1 MKRSKKILTIILIT
15 ASITIMGISVSA
27 HSGRTDANGG
37 HRDNQNKSGLGS
49 YHYHCGGHPAHL
61 HNNGICPY
69 ASSTTTQ
76 KSTKTTTNQGKT
88 TNKTTST
95 STNKTQTTST
105 STTQKS
111 TSSKSSNNQNTKSN
125 KEQTTT
131 AATSQEPN
139 IDVTEIKIKEGI
151 NNIKIRESKK
161 LEATIEPNNA
171 TDKTITWKTSDESIA
186 TISNT
191 GEIIGKK
198 EGTVEITASSSN
210 GKTSTIKINVEKEK
224 NIAEENK
231 NDNNISENKTN
242 NTENT
247 ITNTKERKG
256 LNPII
261 GIISLGALG
270 GTGYLGYKKYKK
282 AE

>member
-1 MKRSKKILTIILIT
+1 
-15 ASITIMGISVSA
+15 MGISVSA
-27 HSGRTDANGG
+27 HSGKTDANGG

-69 ASSTTTQ
+69 ASSTATQ
-76 KSTKTTTNQGKT
+76 KSTKTTTT
-88 TNKTTST
+88 
-95 STNKTQTTST
+95 
-105 STTQKS
+105 
-111 TSSKSSNNQNTKSN
+111 
-125 KEQTTT
+125 
-131 AATSQEPN
+131 ATSQETKPVN
-139 IDVTEIKIKEGI
+139 IDATEIKIKEDI
-151 NNIKIRESKK
+151 NNIKIGESKK
-161 LEATIEPNNA
+161 LEANIEPNNA

-191 GEIIGKK
+191 GEITGKK
-198 EGTVEITASSSN
+198 EGTAEITASSSN

-224 NIAEENK
+224 NITEENK
-231 NDNNISENKTN
+231 NDNNISEDKTN

-261 GIISLGALG
+261 GIISVGALG
-270 GTGYLGYKKYKK
+270 GTSYLGYKKYKK
-282 AE
+282 TK